1 MALRV
6 LPPPPPA
13 AAAACRSVISG
24 FCSPAYLLNGS
35 HDREGFSHGFSLYC
49 RVHFCDRSIIIEY
62 LYKWASVQFCRSK
75 DQGGSQAG
83 VPERQM
89 AGPNPQKGPT
99 NIPELL

>member
-1 MALRV
+1 MRGAHSSTYNR
-6 LPPPPPA
+6 
-13 AAAACRSVISG
+13 
-24 FCSPAYLLNGS
+24 
-35 HDREGFSHGFSLYC
+35 
-49 RVHFCDRSIIIEY
+49 Y

-75 DQGGSQAG
+75 DQVGSQAG